1 MRVSVLLSFCVLSF
15 FSYFISC
22 KEAPRAVVKQ
32 ASSVDEII
40 NADLA
45 FSDMSKQSGM
55 KNAFIDYM
63 DDEGILLRPA
73 HTPVKGADAI
83 DFLSQVND
91 TSYTVSWVPEGA
103 EIAKSGDLGFTYGV
117 YTLET
122 AGTTLKGTYVSI
134 WKKQADGQW
143 KFVLNTS
150 NEGIKPEK

>member
-1 MRVSVLLSFCVLSF
+1 MRVSFLLSLFSLFFSF
-15 FSYFISC
+15 FFFISC
-22 KEAPRAVVKQ
+22 KEAPKPVVKET
-32 ASSVDEII
+32 SVNEII

-63 DDEGILLRPA
+63 DNEGVLLRPG
-73 HTPVKGADAI
+73 HLPVKGADAI

-103 EIAKSGDLGFTYGV
+103 QIAKSGELGFTYGV
-117 YTLET
+117 YTLEAADT
-122 AGTTLKGTYVSI
+122 ILKGTYVSI
-134 WKKQADGQW
+134 WKKQADGKW
-143 KFVLNTS
+143 KFVMNTS